1 MERSGEGV
9 AVCRV
14 RGVVGADA
22 IRDITGHRRDRLSA
36 GFFTG
41 LPSTHTVRHH
51 GDERHTVIPHPRQF
65 RLGQACEMDLDALLQ
80 LAQQEVI
87 LVLSAYGPDMSQA
100 INIDLVSAWLAARV
114 E

>member
-1 MERSGEGV
+1 
-9 AVCRV
+9 
-14 RGVVGADA
+14 
-22 IRDITGHRRDRLSA
+22 
-36 GFFTG
+36 
-41 LPSTHTVRHH
+41 
-51 GDERHTVIPHPRQF
+51 
-65 RLGQACEMDLDALLQ
+65 MDLDALLQ